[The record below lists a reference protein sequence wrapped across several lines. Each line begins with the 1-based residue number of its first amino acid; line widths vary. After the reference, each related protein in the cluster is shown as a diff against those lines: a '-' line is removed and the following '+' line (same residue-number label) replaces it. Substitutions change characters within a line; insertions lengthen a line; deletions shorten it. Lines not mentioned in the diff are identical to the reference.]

1 MAEIILFEELSNK
14 IEFLRSRN
22 KDFKVVAT
30 NGCFDILHIGHIRT
44 LQKAKTYGD
53 LLVVGLNSDD
63 SVKKIKGKNRPINNE
78 KERAETLA
86 ALGCVDIV
94 VIFNEETA
102 EKFLKSLKPDV
113 YVKSN
118 EYDLDNLPEAE
129 VVRNYGGKTI
139 QVPII
144 PNFSTTNII
153 EKIKKI

>member
-1 MAEIILFEELSNK
+1 MAEIISFEELSNK
-14 IEFLRSRN
+14 IGFLRSRN
-22 KDFKVVAT
+22 KDLKVVAT

-139 QVPII
+139 QVPVI